1 MVKLLQ
7 VKTYESKRK
16 HEISYYSTK
25 RQTYRNKT
33 INIPEF
39 DIKHVVRF
47 TTHDPCMQ
55 HYNLIKYQIFLTLL
69 KFGLLINLPL

>member
-1 MVKLLQ
+1 MKFHITVQKD
-7 VKTYESKRK
+7 KPIETK
-16 HEISYYSTK
+16 HA
-25 RQTYRNKT
+25 

-47 TTHDPCMQ
+47 TTHYPCMQ

-69 KFGLLINLPL
+69 RFGLLSFLEKKNWVIVISPS